1 MAPSPTRRAACILS
15 VALAATRLLPAAALV
30 PVALPAQSRGAA
42 DYAAAKDAAAR
53 RSWDAA
59 AAAMERAVQAS
70 PADAEYRYWLGK
82 AYAGQAAGASPWV
95 AARLTRKAIHAMERS
110 IALDPTQDAA
120 YAEVIPAYAR
130 LPRVLGGDRAR
141 AEALLAR
148 WLRIRPYA
156 AGLARVR
163 FDVAR
168 NLPEQALT
176 DATALASAFPD
187 SARAHYELALAYQ
200 RASRFAESWR
210 VIDRGLVRWP
220 DDPRLLFAL
229 GRAAAETGE
238 RVAPGE
244 LALRRV
250 GRAGHGVDD
259 ALRANARYRLGR
271 ILERRGD
278 SAGARAEYDAA
289 LALAPAL
296 RDARAARERLR

>member
-1 MAPSPTRRAACILS
+1 
-15 VALAATRLLPAAALV
+15 
-30 PVALPAQSRGAA
+30 
-42 DYAAAKDAAAR
+42 
-53 RSWDAA
+53 
-59 AAAMERAVQAS
+59 
-70 PADAEYRYWLGK
+70 
-82 AYAGQAAGASPWV
+82 
-95 AARLTRKAIHAMERS
+95 MERS
-110 IALDPTQDAA
+110 IALDSTYDAA

-130 LPRVLGGDRAR
+130 LPRILGGDPAK

-168 NLPEQALT
+168 NLPGEALT
-176 DATALASAFPD
+176 HATALAGAFPD

-200 RASRFAESWR
+200 RASRFADSWL

-220 DDPRLLFAL
+220 DDPRLLFAF
-229 GRAAAETGE
+229 GRAAAETGA
-238 RVAPGE
+238 RLAAGE

-250 GRAGHGVDD
+250 ARVRHGVDD
-259 ALRANARYRLGR
+259 DPLRANARYRLGR

-278 SAGARAEYDAA
+278 RAGARAEYDAA

-296 RDARAARERLR
+296 RDAKAARARLR